1 MTVREA
7 AFEVPAAAT
16 EPAATAGIAE
26 PAIAGTGTTEP
37 ATAASPTGRRITRRR
52 FLGSVGGA
60 AATLA
65 VGGAAALDAAA
76 LAAPAGAGTT
86 GAGARNASA
95 AAPSPAAAATAGAKQ
110 AARGAVA
117 GRQRRDAAYQVRL
130 AAATAERD
138 VEIPAHAGNGDEEH
152 YPNRLGSYS
161 KALPHDAFGEVEPAA
176 YDALTQALRS
186 GDPGRFEQV
195 PLGSARGMRLHSPCS
210 GLDFDLE
217 GTDSW
222 QLAIPPAP
230 ALASAEAAGEAVEL
244 YWMALLRDVG
254 FDDYATD
261 AAARA
266 AAANLSALADFKG
279 PKQGGAV
286 TAQTLFRDDLPGTT
300 VGPYLSQ
307 FMILGTQFGAEHL
320 VRQVR
325 TFQPGSDHLTG
336 YDEWLAA
343 QNGTVR
349 GRPQWDPVRRYIR
362 NGRDLT
368 AYVRLDMVFQAY
380 LSAFL
385 ILAQPPDASDTLT
398 GGGMACPNNQG
409 NPYGRSKTMTPATN
423 FGAPHCM
430 TLLGEVAQRA
440 LKAVFYQKWYVHR
453 RLRPEAYAGL
463 VHHQLASQRYPGLLH
478 DDVLRSP
485 AVERVHASH
494 GSYLLPQAYPDGCPC
509 HPSYAQ
515 AHSSVGGACAT
526 VLKAMFEER
535 YPMPSPKVVSRD
547 GSALL
552 PYSGPTLTVG
562 GEINKLASNIATGR
576 NIAGIHYRS
585 DGVEG
590 LKLGEAV
597 AISVLRDQRGCFAQ
611 QFGGFTFTRFDGT
624 RVTV

>member
-1 MTVREA
+1 MKAHETTRGRA
-7 AFEVPAAAT
+7 AGAASTEQAPSPAGWAPAA
-16 EPAATAGIAE
+16 GCM
-26 PAIAGTGTTEP
+26 
-37 ATAASPTGRRITRRR
+37 ITRRR
-52 FLGSVGGA
+52 FLGGVGGT

-65 VGGAAALDAAA
+65 IGTAGVLDAAA
-76 LAAPAGAGTT
+76 VAAPGAIKTKVPQAPAPGP
-86 GAGARNASA
+86 A
-95 AAPSPAAAATAGAKQ
+95 AAPEAGTRTGTGAAVGGK
-110 AARGAVA
+110 
-117 GRQRRDAAYQVRL
+117 RRDAAYQLRI
-130 AAATAERD
+130 AAATSERD
-138 VEIPAHAGNGDEEH
+138 VAVPVHAGNGDEER
-152 YPNRLGSYS
+152 YPNRIGSYS

-176 YDALTQALRS
+176 YAALARAIAS
-186 GDPGRFEQV
+186 GVPERFEEV
-195 PLGSARGMRLHSPCS
+195 PLGGKGLRLHSPCA
-210 GLDFDLE
+210 GLDFGLE

-230 ALASAEAAGEAVEL
+230 ALASAEAAGEEVEL

-254 FDDYATD
+254 FDEYATD
-261 AAARA
+261 PAARA

-279 PKQGGAV
+279 PKESGAV
-286 TAQTLFRDDLPGTT
+286 TAQTLFRDDLPGAT

-307 FMILGTQFGAEHL
+307 FMILGTPFGAEQL

-325 TFQPGSDHLTG
+325 TFLPGSDHLTA

-349 GRPQWDPVRRYIR
+349 GRPRWDPVRRYVR
-362 NGRDLT
+362 NGRDLA
-368 AYVRLDMVFQAY
+368 AYVRLDMVYQAY
-380 LSAFL
+380 LSTFL
-385 ILAQPPDASDTLT
+385 ILAQPPDPSDTLT

-409 NPYGRSKTMTPATN
+409 NPYGRSKTMTAATN

-440 LKAVFYQKWYVHR
+440 LNAVFYQKWYVHR

-535 YPMPSPKVVSRD
+535 YPMPSPKVVNRD

-611 QFGGFTFTRFDGT
+611 KFGGFTFTRFDGT